1 VTSSPVGQTQRPAA
15 RALRARLLTAGTLG
29 TALVL
34 TIVYAGT
41 AVLAL
46 VLGVFLAL
54 AAVEWG
60 NLAGWGTPARRAAYV
75 GLTVAL
81 AAGSWVLLTDPA
93 TRQWLLWPVLCG
105 WGVAF
110 AALLLAETGRPALPS
125 GRWALAAT
133 GWVVLIP
140 LWLCLLWLHQLNP
153 TLLLAL
159 FALIW
164 LADSAAYFVG
174 RRWGQRKLAP
184 KTSPGKTWAG
194 VGGALIAALPVGLL
208 IGALEGYGA
217 ATLAGFCMLCLL
229 TVAASVV
236 GDLFESL
243 LKRRAG
249 VKDSGTLLPGHGGVL
264 DRVDSL
270 TAAAP
275 LFYLGMTL
283 LVPRT

>member
-1 VTSSPVGQTQRPAA
+1 MTPPVESPRPCN
-15 RALRARLLTAGTLG
+15 RALRSRLLTAAVLG
-29 TALVL
+29 TVLVL
-34 TIVYAGT
+34 LIIHAST

-46 VLGVFLAL
+46 ALALFLML

-60 NLAGWGTPARRAAYV
+60 NLSGWQSPAGRATFV
-75 GLTVAL
+75 GLTLAGAVAL
-81 AAGSWVLLTDPA
+81 WFALPGAA
-93 TRQWLLWPVLCG
+93 RQQWLLVPVTGAWAL
-105 WGVAF
+105 AF
-110 AALLLAETGRPALPS
+110 GALLMAETGRQPLPT
-125 GRWALAAT
+125 GRWSLAVI
-133 GWVVLIP
+133 GWGVLVP
-140 LWLCLLWLHQLNP
+140 LWLSLLWLHQFDP

-184 KTSPGKTWAG
+184 RVSPGKTWAG
-194 VGGALIAALPVGLL
+194 VGGALLTAPVVGVV
-208 IGALEGYGA
+208 IGTLEGYDA
-217 ATLAGFCMLCLL
+217 ATLAGFCMLCLA

-243 LKRRAG
+243 LKRQAG

-275 LFYLGMTL
+275 LFYWGITF
-283 LVPRT
+283 LVPRS

>member
-1 VTSSPVGQTQRPAA
+1 MTPSPVDTPRPRN
-15 RALRARLLTAGTLG
+15 RALRSRLLTAAVLG
-29 TALVL
+29 TSLVL
-34 TIVYAGT
+34 LILYAST

-46 VLGVFLAL
+46 ALALFLAL

-60 NLAGWGTPARRAAYV
+60 NLSGWQSPPARATFV
-75 GLTVAL
+75 GLTLAGAVAL
-81 AAGSWVLLTDPA
+81 WFALPGAA
-93 TRQWLLWPVLCG
+93 RQQWLLMPVNAA
-105 WGVAF
+105 WGLALG
-110 AALLLAETGRPALPS
+110 ALLLAETGRRALPA
-125 GRWALAAT
+125 GRWPLAAI
-133 GWVVLIP
+133 GWAVLVP
-140 LWLCLLWLHQLNP
+140 LWLSLLWLHQFDP

-174 RRWGQRKLAP
+174 RRWGRRKLAP
-184 KTSPGKTWAG
+184 RVSPGKTWAG
-194 VGGALIAALPVGLL
+194 VAGALLAAPVVGLV
-208 IGALEGYGA
+208 IGALERYDA
-217 ATLAGFCMLCLL
+217 ATLAGFCMLCLA

-243 LKRRAG
+243 LKRQAG

-275 LFYLGMTL
+275 LFYWGLTF
-283 LVPRT
+283 LVPRS

>member
-1 VTSSPVGQTQRPAA
+1 MPVGDANRPRN
-15 RALRARLLTAGTLG
+15 RALRARLLTAGILG

-34 TIVYAGT
+34 TIIYAST
-41 AVLAL
+41 AWLAL
-46 VLGVFLAL
+46 VLGVFLGL

-60 NLAGWGTPARRAAYV
+60 NLAGWRTPGRRLAYV
-75 GLTVAL
+75 GLTVAI
-81 AAGSWVLLTDPA
+81 AAVAWRVLPDA
-93 TRQWLLWPVLCG
+93 SSRQWLLAPILCG
-105 WGVAF
+105 WGAAF
-110 AALLLAETGRPALPS
+110 VALLRAERGRPALPG
-125 GRWALAAT
+125 GRWALAT
-133 GWVVLIP
+133 IGWAVLIP
-140 LWLCLLWLHQLNP
+140 LWLSLLWLHQLDS

-159 FALIW
+159 FGLIW

-184 KTSPGKTWAG
+184 QVSPGKTWAG
-194 VGGALIAALPVGLL
+194 VAGAVLAAPLVGGV

-275 LFYLGMTL
+275 LFYWGMIF

>member
-1 VTSSPVGQTQRPAA
+1 VTALPVGDADRPRN
-15 RALRARLLTAGTLG
+15 RALRARLLTAGILG

-41 AVLAL
+41 AWLAL

-60 NLAGWGTPARRAAYV
+60 NLAGWGTPVRRMTYV
-75 GLTVAL
+75 GLTVVI
-81 AAGSWVLLTDPA
+81 AAGAWWVLPDVSS
-93 TRQWLLWPVLCG
+93 RQWLLVPVLCG
-105 WGVAF
+105 WGAAF
-110 AALLLAETGRPALPS
+110 VALLRAEHGLSALPA
-125 GRWALAAT
+125 GRWPLAAI
-133 GWVVLIP
+133 GWAVLIP
-140 LWLCLLWLHQLNP
+140 LWLCLLWLHQIDP

-159 FALIW
+159 FGLIW
-164 LADSAAYFVG
+164 VADSAAYFAG

-184 KTSPGKTWAG
+184 KVSPGKTWAG
-194 VGGALIAALPVGLL
+194 VVGAILAAPLVGGV

-217 ATLAGFCMLCLL
+217 ATLTGFCMLCLL
-229 TVAASVV
+229 TVAASIV

-243 LKRRAG
+243 LKRQAG

-275 LFYLGMTL
+275 LFYWGMTL